1 MIFDTYDYE
10 FLRLTGLCRYLPAGL
25 RARYDSSVFS
35 KRVAENLSLHGLIRS
50 QSDMSGFRL
59 TKKGRDVLLQM
70 GDSFPEEGRTNVKK
84 TSYRRKLRSAQWNV
98 LLHLAGINV
107 YHVNTHT
114 LAETDCGYVSSLMLR
129 SDTNMKV
136 LAGTKFLGVLKIRD
150 EAYIPYYIESAE
162 DWIIPGYEREIY
174 FSQLTAMQ
182 DIKRVKVIVTGPSL
196 EKLWSYIYPVH
207 VDKKFSHGMKPFG
220 EGLKELGCDHLIVP
234 CNRDG
239 VLQMSLLKI
248 GESRKHIV
256 RALGGDTDTPARF
269 SLSDGVIEDAPVI
282 SGIDFDI
289 RRIVNALRQAEKEN
303 AGIIPRIICLATQKN
318 TMLTLLAKFN
328 CQKTRVV
335 SVSKEN
341 VYTIFPELRE
351 NTAERREFRT
361 KEGECIEVVE
371 RRVANISE

>member
-25 RARYDSSVFS
+25 RSKYDSPVFS

-84 TSYRRKLRSAQWNV
+84 NSYRRKLRSAQWNV

-150 EAYIPYYIESAE
+150 EAYTPYHIESAE

-174 FSQLTAMQ
+174 LSQLT
-182 DIKRVKVIVTGPSL
+182 
-196 EKLWSYIYPVH
+196 
-207 VDKKFSHGMKPFG
+207 
-220 EGLKELGCDHLIVP
+220 
-234 CNRDG
+234 
-239 VLQMSLLKI
+239 
-248 GESRKHIV
+248 
-256 RALGGDTDTPARF
+256 
-269 SLSDGVIEDAPVI
+269 
-282 SGIDFDI
+282 
-289 RRIVNALRQAEKEN
+289 
-303 AGIIPRIICLATQKN
+303 
-318 TMLTLLAKFN
+318 
-328 CQKTRVV
+328 
-335 SVSKEN
+335 
-341 VYTIFPELRE
+341 
-351 NTAERREFRT
+351 
-361 KEGECIEVVE
+361 
-371 RRVANISE
+371 